1 MAARSLLAT
10 LLAASVL
17 FNIVSAQFVAP
28 PTDLKTATG
37 YLDIPVRYKEV
48 PTGTCE
54 TDANVKSFSGYV
66 DVEDDEHIFFW
77 FFETRNG
84 KPQDA
89 PLTVWINGGPGSS
102 SMIGLFQELGPCSV
116 DSNGTVVNNP
126 YAWNNASNMIFIDQ
140 PATTGF
146 SYTKLVPGYVDP
158 NSGSLVVLPDE
169 TCPEYAKGY
178 GTCGTYSAPN
188 VTLTANSTESAA
200 KNFYR
205 TLQGFMGAFPQYA
218 REDFHFATE
227 SYGGHYGPVF
237 NKYIEEQNAR
247 SGDSRAHKIKLKSV
261 MIGNGWYSPEVQYAA
276 YYNYTVSP
284 GNTYDYRPFNTS
296 VEEMMYNNMFGRG
309 NCLDQIRD
317 CYATGTNQVCSTA
330 DSFCANNVEAILDNY
345 ANRDEYDIRELSPDP
360 FPYSFYVDYLN
371 TAAVQTAI
379 GAYQNFSESSST
391 VSDAFGN
398 TGDDG
403 REEGTIEDVRALLDQ
418 GVQVVMYAGDA
429 DYNCNWLGGEV
440 VAEQVQHKGFDQ
452 AGYED
457 LKTSDGIAHGQVKQ
471 SGQFSFVRIYE
482 SGHEV
487 PFYQPLAALEMF
499 ERVLNATDLATG
511 REKIAPGSSYK
522 TSGPAKST
530 YREGNATVQF
540 EVLPPDATYNTTTNA
555 PNKSANSS
563 LVAAFVEESSRAARV
578 GDMLRSRYR
587 FQRPLT
593 I

>member
-1 MAARSLLAT
+1 MTAQSLMSAVLVA
-10 LLAASVL
+10 LLLVSRAAS
-17 FNIVSAQFVAP
+17 QFVQAP
-28 PTDLKTATG
+28 SDLKTASG
-37 YLDIPVRYKEV
+37 HLDIPVRFKEV
-48 PTGTCE
+48 PSGTCE
-54 TDANVKSFSGYV
+54 TDPNVKSFSGYV
-66 DVEDDEHIFFW
+66 DVEEDQHIFFW
-77 FFETRNG
+77 FFEARNG
-84 KPQDA
+84 NPKEA

-102 SMIGLFQELGPCSV
+102 SMIGLFQELGPCYV

-126 YAWNNASNMIFIDQ
+126 YTWNNASNMIFIDQ

-158 NSGSLVVLPDE
+158 FTDSIVVLPNE
-169 TCPEYAKGY
+169 TCPEYAQGY

-188 VTLTANSTESAA
+188 VTLTANSTEAAA

-205 TLQGFMGAFPQYA
+205 TLQGFMGAFPQYS

-237 NKYIEEQNAR
+237 NEYIEEQNVH
-247 SGDSRAHKIKLKSV
+247 GKPEAHKIKLKSV

-276 YYNYTVSP
+276 YYNFTVSP
-284 GNTYDYRPFNTS
+284 GNTYDYRPFNS
-296 VEEMMYNNMFGRG
+296 SIEEMMYNNMFGPG

-330 DSFCANNVEAILDNY
+330 DTFCASNVESVLDNY

-360 FPYSFYVDYLN
+360 FPYTYYVDYLN
-371 TAAVQTAI
+371 TPAFQKAI
-379 GAYQNFSESSST
+379 GAFQNFSESSST
-391 VSDAFGN
+391 TSNAFSS
-398 TGDDG
+398 TSDDG
-403 REEGTIEDVRALLDQ
+403 RESGTIEDVRSLLEQ

-440 VAEQVQHKGFDQ
+440 SAEQVGHKGFEQ

-457 LKTSDGIAHGQVKQ
+457 LRTSDGIAHGQVKQ

-499 ERVLNATDLATG
+499 ERVLNSIDLATG
-511 REKIAPGSSYK
+511 KEKISPDSMYK
-522 TSGPAKST
+522 SSGPAKST
-530 YREGNATVQF
+530 YREGNSTVQF
-540 EVLPPDATYNTTTNA
+540 EVLPSNATYNHTTNA
-555 PNKSANSS
+555 PNADSTTMLMTAAIGKSRQA
-563 LVAAFVEESSRAARV
+563 VRTGE
-578 GDMLRSRYR
+578 MLRSRYR
-587 FQRPLT
+587 FQRPLMF
-593 I
+593 

>member
-10 LLAASVL
+10 VLAACML
-17 FNIVSAQFVAP
+17 FTRVPAQFVQP

-37 YLDIPVRYKEV
+37 YLNIPVRYKEV

-66 DVEDDEHIFFW
+66 GVEDDEHIFFW
-77 FFETRNG
+77 FFEARNG

-102 SMIGLFQELGPCSV
+102 SMIGLFQELGPCWV
-116 DSNGTVVNNP
+116 DSNGTVVDNP
-126 YAWNNASNMIFIDQ
+126 YAWNNVSNMIFIDQ

-158 NSGSLVVLPDE
+158 SSGSLVVLPDE
-169 TCPEYAKGY
+169 TCPEYAQGY

-205 TLQGFMGAFPQYA
+205 TLQGFMGAFPQYS

-237 NKYIEEQNAR
+237 NKYIEEQNAHGE
-247 SGDSRAHKIKLKSV
+247 SKAHKIKLKSV

-276 YYNYTVSP
+276 YYRFTVAP
-284 GNTYDYRPFNTS
+284 GNTYDYRPFNAS
-296 VEEMMYNNMFGRG
+296 VEEMMYNNMFGPG

-330 DSFCANNVEAILDNY
+330 DTFCANNVEAILDNY

-371 TAAVQTAI
+371 TPAVQKAI
-379 GAYQNFSESSST
+379 GAFQNFSESSST

-403 REEGTIEDVRALLDQ
+403 REEGTIEDVRSLLDQ

-440 VAEQVQHKGFDQ
+440 VAEQVRHKGFDT

-457 LKTSDGIAHGQVKQ
+457 LKTSDGIVHGQVKQ

-487 PFYQPLAALEMF
+487 PFYQPLASLEMF
-499 ERVLNATDLATG
+499 ERVLNSTDLATG
-511 REKIAPGSSYK
+511 KEKISQGSSYK
-522 TSGPAKST
+522 TTGPAKST
-530 YREGNATVQF
+530 YREGNATVQY
-540 EVLPPDATYNTTTNA
+540 EVLPSDATYNHTTNA
-555 PNKSANSS
+555 PNKITNTS
-563 LVAAFVEESSRAARV
+563 VATAVEESRRAARA
-578 GDMLRSRYR
+578 GELLRSRYR